1 MHPYMHLPTAESKQR
16 FFDEIAMNGDGRR
29 LPDGA
34 TYDLGER
41 GAQPDEAT
49 NSRGDLRQPDVPGR
63 PISCRV
69 DELHPHPAYVRHHL
83 LAATAR
89 LSALAERGDLAFHDP
104 LVITRN
110 RTIIDGYCRWEL
122 ARRERR
128 TAVTCIEYDLTEEEA
143 LHLAAI

>member
-1 MHPYMHLPTAESKQR
+1 
-16 FFDEIAMNGDGRR
+16 
-29 LPDGA
+29 
-34 TYDLGER
+34 
-41 GAQPDEAT
+41 
-49 NSRGDLRQPDVPGR
+49 
-63 PISCRV
+63 
-69 DELHPHPAYVRHHL
+69 
-83 LAATAR
+83 